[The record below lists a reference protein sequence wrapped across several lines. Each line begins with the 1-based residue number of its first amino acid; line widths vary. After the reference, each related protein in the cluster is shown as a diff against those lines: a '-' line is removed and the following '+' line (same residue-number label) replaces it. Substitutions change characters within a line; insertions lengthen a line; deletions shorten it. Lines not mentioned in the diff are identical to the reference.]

1 MEDLSDYA
9 EDIFQEITGEITLY
23 DLFENILQQENP
35 KLKDCKGIKV
45 VNETSM
51 RKVNRLF
58 QTQMGMRTLDN
69 LVMRTS
75 HYLDCPIIVAP
86 SVLE

>member
-35 KLKDCKGIKV
+35 KLLKAI
-45 VNETSM
+45 EEELHTQALEEAEERRRERSM
-51 RKVNRLF
+51 DLYESYKEDMYTR
-58 QTQMGMRTLDN
+58 
-69 LVMRTS
+69 
-75 HYLDCPIIVAP
+75 
-86 SVLE
+86 